1 MSDSFWEAFC
11 SALPE
16 FAIQGLFFCWFH
28 LSEIHLNWFAWRWQW
43 FLVNAGPPHHTLAM
57 NSRVSQLLTPARS
70 WHIVKTA
77 LQQKP
82 LIFLAAPMRCCK
94 SNFIQIFIWVK
105 LDIHGQN
112 EALKQPYFSCIKDN
126 DDSTWACG
134 HFFACGTSVYWMQNV
149 ASELTLH
156 IEHLPSAITWPRC
169 LHWLLAV
176 YAPWS
181 FCVWV
186 GQYQ

>member
-1 MSDSFWEAFC
+1 MPA
-11 SALPE
+11 
-16 FAIQGLFFCWFH
+16 
-28 LSEIHLNWFAWRWQW
+28 
-43 FLVNAGPPHHTLAM
+43 HHTQAI
-57 NSRVSQLLTPARS
+57 NSTPAQS

-112 EALKQPYFSCIKDN
+112 EALKQPYFSCIKDK
-126 DDSTWACG
+126 DDSTW
-134 HFFACGTSVYWMQNV
+134 ACGTSVYWMQNV

-181 FCVWV
+181 FVFEWV
-186 GQYQ
+186 GRLQQRFINSLTPNMWGKCTWCLNVHWVSGAQS